1 MAVEEILP
9 EILIELG
16 RVGLWLQA
24 IGVIV
29 IVWIAFQVI
38 SLIFER
44 KKKKNLERINVRLD
58 KIEKKLDRVLKK
70 K

>member
-1 MAVEEILP
+1 MAVEDILP

-24 IGVIV
+24 IGAIV
-29 IVWIAFQVI
+29 VAWIAFQVI
-38 SLIFER
+38 SFIFER
-44 KKKKNLERINVRLD
+44 KKKKTLEKINVRLD